1 MRKRYSR
8 SYTVLS
14 FLTMFSYRE
23 LPFAY
28 RLFSVMG
35 SLPSADNSDL
45 FFDLGSLADSV
56 AQVEQ
61 LCASYLTVT
70 DNFDTCNVG
79 RVDRESLFD
88 TATVGNTSYG
98 ECLGDAAT
106 ALSDNGSVKKL
117 DSLTVAFLN
126 TAGNTNGVAHF
137 EFRKSFL

>member
-1 MRKRYSR
+1 MYILSIKNKRHA
-8 SYTVLS
+8 
-14 FLTMFSYRE
+14 
-23 LPFAY
+23 FAY

-98 ECLGDAAT
+98 ECLGDAAA

-126 TAGNTNGVAHF
+126 TAVTRTVSPTSNSGRV
-137 EFRKSFL
+137 SFNCSLVIAAM